1 VAFGVA
7 HGTAILARPVFR
19 AVYGKVI
26 QMKGIVFTEFVDM
39 VDARFSA
46 DMVDD
51 IIDDAVL
58 PSGGAYTAVGTYD
71 HAELVA
77 LVSALSRRTGVAVP
91 DLVRA
96 FGRHLFG
103 RFHAGYPRFF
113 EGLTGAVPFLAGIE
127 DVIHAEVL
135 KLYPDAQLPRFECTV
150 LPDGLAMVYRSPRH
164 FDDLALG
171 LIEGAVAHWGGGYAI
186 AREDV
191 GEGTRFTLTRL

>member
-1 VAFGVA
+1 
-7 HGTAILARPVFR
+7 
-19 AVYGKVI
+19 
-26 QMKGIVFTEFVDM
+26 MKGIVFTEFVDM
-39 VDARFSA
+39 VEARFSA

-51 IIDDAVL
+51 IIDDAAL
-58 PSGGAYTAVGTYD
+58 PSGGVYTAVGTYD
-71 HAELVA
+71 HAELVSM
-77 LVSALSRRTGVAVP
+77 VVALSQRTGVAVP

-103 RFHAGYPRFF
+103 RFHAGYPGFF
-113 EGLTGAVPFLAGIE
+113 AGVTGAVPFLAGIE

-135 KLYPDAQLPRFECTV
+135 KLYPDAQLPRFECTL

-186 AREDV
+186 AHEPFD
-191 GEGTRFTLTRL
+191 GGTRFTLTQA